1 MRRFMFISGYLFF
14 LVVTGLAGWG
24 LGRSVNNLPLTT
36 TIPIVN
42 PRTLDLYT
50 IENLSKTQIKG
61 GTVLIG
67 EKLSDSLSFSS
78 YLFSFPVDPDFDG
91 RVLKKVTGLINLPK
105 GEGPFPIVLMFRG
118 YVDQKTY
125 TTGMGTKRAGEY
137 FASNGFISIAPDF
150 LGYGGSDKEAE
161 NIFES
166 RFQTYATVLI
176 LLESLDSLEGWDGQN
191 IFIWGHSNG
200 GQVALTLL
208 EITQNPL
215 PTTLWAPVSKPFPYS
230 VLYYTDESEDNG
242 KLIRRALAKFEDN
255 YDVDLYSLTNYFERI
270 KAPIELHQGTSDEE
284 VPKAWSDELRD
295 TLKKLELEVEYF
307 VYPGADH
314 NLNPSWS
321 LVISRDLSFF
331 QKHLKKY

>member
-166 RFQTYATVLI
+166 RFHKA
-176 LLESLDSLEGWDGQN
+176 
-191 IFIWGHSNG
+191 
-200 GQVALTLL
+200 
-208 EITQNPL
+208 
-215 PTTLWAPVSKPFPYS
+215 
-230 VLYYTDESEDNG
+230 
-242 KLIRRALAKFEDN
+242 RRKF
-255 YDVDLYSLTNYFERI
+255 F
-270 KAPIELHQGTSDEE
+270 
-284 VPKAWSDELRD
+284 
-295 TLKKLELEVEYF
+295 
-307 VYPGADH
+307 
-314 NLNPSWS
+314 
-321 LVISRDLSFF
+321 
-331 QKHLKKY
+331 